1 MMIGETPHLF
11 HLRVMQALYT
21 PAIFMRFIR
30 VSYSAISAET
40 TLSAHSSKCSG
51 VNSYSSPAQSVADA
65 GICAALRP
73 RAGG

>member
-51 VNSYSSPAQSVADA
+51 FKSTAPGAV
-65 GICAALRP
+65 GRGCGHLRGAP
-73 RAGG
+73 SHAVV